1 MTLVDVSE
9 STCTLPSCRW
19 TGRGGHI
26 VVAVHKT
33 SQRVGRGRV
42 VVVEWSWSR
51 WSWSSRSWSSR
62 SWSSV
67 SWSSRSWSSR
77 SWSSGHGQVIV
88 VEMVMV
94 ESVMVES
101 SVATPPAVG
110 RRVGAAAL
118 SRR

>member
-42 VVVEWSWSR
+42 GRGRV
-51 WSWSSRSWSSR
+51 
-62 SWSSV
+62 
-67 SWSSRSWSSR
+67 
-77 SWSSGHGQVIV
+77 
-88 VEMVMV
+88 VMV
-94 ESVMVES
+94 
-101 SVATPPAVG
+101 
-110 RRVGAAAL
+110 R
-118 SRR
+118 